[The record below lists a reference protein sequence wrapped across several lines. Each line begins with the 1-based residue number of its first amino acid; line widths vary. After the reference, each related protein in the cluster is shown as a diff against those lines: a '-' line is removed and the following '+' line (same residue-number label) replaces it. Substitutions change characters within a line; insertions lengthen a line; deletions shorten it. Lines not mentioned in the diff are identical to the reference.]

1 MPCTFKV
8 TDKKPELVPVRKPGR
23 YDDPGTKSTNRIA
36 GYVEPN
42 GFSSSK
48 NGFVKTVINAY
59 NGHHNLTIRPDDVW
73 IAIVNVMQ
81 MYIVNNAE
89 ALRGKFVKHT
99 GKKELVVKG
108 LGDIHTANYEEL
120 CYKMSKQIE
129 ANIIDKEFASWIQ
142 TDFTTSTSTDKL
154 VSIAMLMCSMK
165 KYFDY
170 KFALCCGLP
179 NVTLLGEVSD
189 WEHLIQKA
197 DKIPKYDIN
206 GQLTKWHVLLMP
218 VLKNMLESVKGNPD
232 LTWWNQVCS
241 HLTGGS
247 GPHYISGWITVF
259 TIFDDSNNWIGD
271 RFRVK
276 QNFSPEFITS
286 KWPII
291 ESNDICSGSCEVPI
305 KIDDN
310 GQAEYKTKLVAGHMG
325 YIAKGTDLAPCLGWE
340 LHILE
345 KKDMKDNLDVVES
358 KSTWQGLRR
367 RTDVVSNVHK
377 DVDFNS
383 DVIDVD
389 QDLCTASDA
398 VLTGLDYSELIRP
411 ILPDVKKHLPNMV
424 RDDPFLASM
433 VTEVNEW
440 PGSAEPGGKVPMSP
454 GMLAIRAEME
464 QRKKEMSGSS

>member
-1 MPCTFKV
+1 MPYTFKV
-8 TDKKPELVPVRKPGR
+8 TDKKPELIDDRYGPRNLDKKPVI
-23 YDDPGTKSTNRIA
+23 RIA
-36 GYVEPN
+36 GSAIPDDFV
-42 GFSSSK
+42 SSK

-73 IAIVNVMQ
+73 IAIVNILQ
-81 MYIVNNAE
+81 MYIVNNSE

-99 GKKELVVKG
+99 GKKELVVRG

-129 ANIIDKEFASWIQ
+129 ANIIDKEFTAWIQ
-142 TDFTTSTSTDKL
+142 TDFTTSTQTDKL

-165 KYFDY
+165 KYFDF

-189 WEHLIQKA
+189 WEHLIDKA
-197 DKIPKYDIN
+197 NKIPNYDIN
-206 GQLTKWHVLLMP
+206 GQLTKWHKLLMP
-218 VLKNMLESVKGNPD
+218 VLKNMLESIKGNPD
-232 LTWWNQVCS
+232 LIWWNQVCS
-241 HLTGGS
+241 HLTGDS

-259 TIFDDSNNWIGD
+259 TIFDDENNWIGD

-276 QNFSPEFITS
+276 ENFSSEFITS
-286 KWPII
+286 PWPII

-310 GQAEYKTKLVAGHMG
+310 GQAEYKTMLVAGHMG
-325 YIAKGTDLAPCLGWE
+325 YIVNGTDLAPCLGWE

-345 KKDMKDNLDVVES
+345 KKDLKDELDNKEDVVS
-358 KSTWQGLRR
+358 PMLTWQGLRR
-367 RTDVVSNVHK
+367 RTDVVSNVSK
-377 DVDFNS
+377 DVNS
-383 DVIDVD
+383 K
-389 QDLCTASDA
+389 
-398 VLTGLDYSELIRP
+398 

-424 RDDPFLASM
+424 RDDPVLASM
-433 VTEVNEW
+433 ITYV
-440 PGSAEPGGKVPMSP
+440 GSVSAPEKPSISP

-464 QRKKEMSGSS
+464 QRKKEMGQNNKQISGSS

>member
-1 MPCTFKV
+1 MPYTFKV
-8 TDKKPELVPVRKPGR
+8 TDKKPELIDDRYGSRNLEEKPVI
-23 YDDPGTKSTNRIA
+23 RIA
-36 GYVEPN
+36 GYTKPN

-73 IAIVNVMQ
+73 IAIVNILQ

-89 ALRGKFVKHT
+89 ALRSKFVKHT

-170 KFALCCGLP
+170 KFQLCCGLP

-189 WEHLIQKA
+189 WEHLIEKA
-197 DKIPKYDIN
+197 NKIPKYDIN
-206 GQLTKWHVLLMP
+206 GQLTKWHLLLMP
-218 VLKNMLESVKGNPD
+218 VLNNMLESIKGNPD
-232 LTWWNQVCS
+232 LTWWNQVCN

-247 GPHYISGWITVF
+247 GPQYISGWITVF
-259 TIFDDSNNWIGD
+259 TVFDDSNNWVGD

-276 QNFSPEFITS
+276 DTWSSEFITS

-310 GQAEYKTKLVAGHMG
+310 GQAEYKSKLVAGHMG
-325 YIAKGTDLAPCLGWE
+325 YIANGTDLSPCLGWE
-340 LHILE
+340 LRIIE
-345 KKDMKDNLDVVES
+345 KKDLTDVSENKVATN
-358 KSTWQGLRR
+358 TWQSLRR
-367 RTDVVSNVHK
+367 QTDIVPNSVDLNSDVVS
-377 DVDFNS
+377 
-383 DVIDVD
+383 
-389 QDLCTASDA
+389 
-398 VLTGLDYSELIRP
+398 TGLDYSGLVRP
-411 ILPDVKKHLPNMV
+411 ILPKVKQHLPNMV

-433 VTEVNEW
+433 VTEVNGW
-440 PGSAEPGGKVPMSP
+440 PGSAEPGGKVPMSE

-464 QRKKEMSGSS
+464 QRKKEMEQNK